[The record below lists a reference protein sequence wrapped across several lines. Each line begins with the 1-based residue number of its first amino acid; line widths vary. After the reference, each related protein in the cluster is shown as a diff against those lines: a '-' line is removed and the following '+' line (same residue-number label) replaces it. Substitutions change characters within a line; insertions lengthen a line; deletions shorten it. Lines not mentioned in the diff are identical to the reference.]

1 VTVIEAAPGAMGRML
16 TPDMAAY
23 MVRLHR
29 AKGVTLH
36 FNATITAISGEK
48 VICTGGP
55 MLAADCVIAG
65 IGIVRNTELA
75 AAAGVA
81 IDGGITVD
89 EFGRTNLPEVFAAG
103 DVAAFWHPLLCRRLR
118 LESWRHAQN
127 HGIAVGRAMA
137 GVNQQYDDVPW
148 YWTDQHGVTIQVAGL
163 PHESATTVLRG
174 VETAPSFCAFHLD
187 PSGRVVAAT
196 GVNAAREV
204 RAAMTM
210 IAKGLA
216 PDPAR
221 LADPGVRLQELAREA
236 SG

>member
-1 VTVIEAAPGAMGRML
+1 MAPSVMGRAM
-16 TPDMAAY
+16 TPAMAHW
-23 MVRLHR
+23 VERLHLEH
-29 AKGVTLH
+29 GVGLH
-36 FNATITAISGEK
+36 LGSAVAAIEPDR
-48 VICTGGP
+48 V
-55 MLAADCVIAG
+55 LAADGREFPADLVIAG
-65 IGIVRNTELA
+65 VGMVRNTELA
-75 AAAGVA
+75 QAAGLEV
-81 IDGGITVD
+81 DGGIVVD
-89 EFGRTNLPEVFAAG
+89 EFGRAGMPGLYAAG
-103 DVAAFWHPLLCRRLR
+103 DVAAFWHPSLHRRLR
-118 LESWRHAQN
+118 LESWKHAQN